1 MRMGQPAVMIRMPFD
16 SLGKP
21 FGFACGVTM
30 AFGAALSFA
39 VARAGILGGMVA
51 EDLVLIRFTVAGL
64 TFLPFLIAWGFPTL
78 AGIGWR
84 RAIILLAT
92 GGPVFALLQLGGYT
106 YAPLAHGAVI
116 APASVTLLS
125 TVIAVVWLRERLTA
139 AHKAGAALAIAGI
152 LLLGWEG
159 LTHRGGSSAWIGDLM
174 FFGSAVP
181 WAAFSV
187 LLRHWR
193 LDAVR
198 AIAVVS
204 VLSLAAMWTGYAVL
218 HDVRH
223 LAALPA
229 SLVLP
234 QVVAQGVLQ
243 GVIGLTA
250 YSHAIRVLGVS
261 KAVLFPVAVPAIS
274 VLIGIPI
281 AGEFPTV
288 VQMAGLGLVTV
299 GLIAAIGRL
308 HMPGRRVALANNSV
322 PIPKGVS

>member
-1 MRMGQPAVMIRMPFD
+1 M
-16 SLGKP
+16 
-21 FGFACGVTM
+21 
-30 AFGAALSFA
+30 
-39 VARAGILGGMVA
+39 
-51 EDLVLIRFTVAGL
+51 
-64 TFLPFLIAWGFPTL
+64 
-78 AGIGWR
+78 
-84 RAIILLAT
+84 
-92 GGPVFALLQLGGYT
+92 
-106 YAPLAHGAVI
+106 
-116 APASVTLLS
+116 
-125 TVIAVVWLRERLTA
+125 
-139 AHKAGAALAIAGI
+139 
-152 LLLGWEG
+152 
-159 LTHRGGSSAWIGDLM
+159 
-174 FFGSAVP
+174 P

>member
-1 MRMGQPAVMIRMPFD
+1 MLPSGRPRFD
-16 SLGKP
+16 PLGKP
-21 FGFACGVTM
+21 FGLACGVTM

-39 VARAGILGGMVA
+39 VARAGVLHGMVS
-51 EDLVLIRFTVAGL
+51 EDMVLIRFIVAGL
-64 TFLPFLIAWGFPTL
+64 TFLPFLMRWGLPNL

-84 RAIILLAT
+84 RGSILLLT

-125 TVIAVVWLRERLTA
+125 TIIAIVWLRERLTGM
-139 AHKAGAALAIAGI
+139 HMLGAALAIAGI

-159 LTHRGGSSAWIGDLM
+159 LTHQGGSQAWIGDLM

-181 WAAFSV
+181 WAIFSV
-187 LLRHWR
+187 LLRYWR

-204 VLSLAAMWTGYAVL
+204 VLSLAAMMPGYVAF
-218 HDVRH
+218 HDVAH
-223 LAALPA
+223 LFTLPVA
-229 SLVLP
+229 VVLP
-234 QVVAQGVLQ
+234 QFVAQGVLQ
-243 GVIGLTA
+243 GVIGITA

-281 AGEFPTV
+281 AGELPTAI
-288 VQMAGLGLVTV
+288 QIGGLCAVTI
-299 GLIAAIGRL
+299 GLIAAVGWLRL
-308 HMPGRRVALANNSV
+308 PRQRAAL
-322 PIPKGVS
+322 VSSR

>member
-1 MRMGQPAVMIRMPFD
+1 
-16 SLGKP
+16 
-21 FGFACGVTM
+21 M

-39 VARAGILGGMVA
+39 VARAGILHGMAA
-51 EDLVLIRFTVAGL
+51 EDMVLIRFTVAGL
-64 TFLPFLIAWGFPTL
+64 TFLPFLVRWGFPSL

-84 RAIILLAT
+84 RGLILLLT
-92 GGPVFALLQLGGYT
+92 GGPIFALLQLGGYT

-125 TVIAVVWLRERLTA
+125 TVIAVAVLRERLTA
-139 AHKAGAALAIAGI
+139 AHMAGAALAIGGI

-159 LTHRGGSSAWIGDLM
+159 LTHQGGSRAWLGDLM

-181 WAAFSV
+181 WAVFSV
-187 LLRHWR
+187 LLRYWR

-204 VLSLAAMWTGYAVL
+204 VLSLAGMLPGYAAL
-218 HDVRH
+218 HDTAH
-223 LAALPA
+223 LLALPA
-229 SLVLP
+229 AVVLP
-234 QVVAQGVLQ
+234 QFVAQGVLQ

-274 VLIGIPI
+274 VAIGIPI
-281 AGEFPTV
+281 AGEIPTAI
-288 VQMAGLGLVTV
+288 QIAGLCLVTI

-308 HMPGRRVALANNSV
+308 RLPWRRVALPASIRNADA
-322 PIPKGVS
+322 

>member
-1 MRMGQPAVMIRMPFD
+1 MSIDF
-16 SLGKP
+16 LGKP

-39 VARAGILGGMVA
+39 VARAGVLQGMA
-51 EDLVLIRFTVAGL
+51 TEDMVLIRFTVAGL
-64 TFLPFLIAWGFPTL
+64 IFLPLLIRWGLPSL

-84 RAIILLAT
+84 RGLILLAT
-92 GGPVFALLQLGGYT
+92 GGPAFALLQLGGYT

-125 TVIAVVWLRERLTA
+125 TIIAIVWLAERLTI
-139 AHKAGAALAIAGI
+139 AHMIGAALAMTGI

-159 LTHRGGSSAWIGDLM
+159 LTHQSGSRAWLGDLM
-174 FFGSAVP
+174 FFGSAIP
-181 WAAFSV
+181 WAIFSV
-187 LLRHWR
+187 LLRYWR

-204 VLSLAAMWTGYAVL
+204 VLSLIAMWVGYVAL

-223 LAALPA
+223 LWAMPA
-229 SLVLP
+229 SLLVP
-234 QVVAQGVLQ
+234 QFIAQGVLQ

-261 KAVLFPVAVPAIS
+261 KGVLFPVAVPAIS

-281 AGEFPTV
+281 AGEFPTA
-288 VQMAGLGLVTV
+288 VQIAGLCAVTI
-299 GLIAAIGRL
+299 GLIAATGRL
-308 HMPGRRVALANNSV
+308 HLPGRRVAVSAV
-322 PIPKGVS
+322 PGKADA